1 MTPKQPKQTAHN
13 GKQGNATRLE
23 LFIALKYLLDK
34 CPDEKNTSKT
44 LELQEYA
51 KENFGVLLDRRR
63 VNDIFD
69 SLVDFTQNNRG
80 VIPYVVKKVE
90 DKPRYYIKK
99 DLFSNKEIES
109 IAKAIQND
117 PSISS
122 TRANKYIDSFLNVV
136 CSKADK
142 DKIDKKLK
150 RTEVHKM
157 RASELENEFQ
167 EYFSYLRDTQKRFY
181 FKFKQP
187 IRPGDCTDKSF
198 CKQVQ
203 KDGPNKE
210 YAGIVFDLYTI
221 KKQVDVCIYLPDL
234 RCAIIAH
241 QQDIEINLGFEPVEQ
256 LNTVSFYVGEQT
268 TLSEWVKHYYKGETG
283 LVYPIRFAF
292 PAGNKNTILE
302 KMIKSFKNFFDEPLQ
317 FELKER
323 TFEKSLPNG
332 GIEKET
338 ITDVVA
344 LTKHNYESFRKWF
357 WEGDFRPYE
366 VVVVLFPAAF
376 NDRLM
381 GPITRRFQ
389 SRLDN
394 FGYDSER
401 GQAERDYMEKKIE
414 EMRKKK
420 EAEASNESE
429 EKPN

>member
-181 FKFKQP
+181 FKFKK
-187 IRPGDCTDKSF
+187 RVKTGDCTDFETYKKLSR
-198 CKQVQ
+198 
-203 KDGPNKE
+203 KDGMNT
-210 YAGIVFDLYTI
+210 YWAGIIFELYSHNEV
-221 KKQVDVCIYLPDL
+221 VDACIYLPDL
-234 RCAIIAH
+234 RSAVIAH
-241 QQDIEINLGFEPVEQ
+241 LKDIELNLQSEPTEQ
-256 LNTVSFYVGEQT
+256 WNTVSFYIGEEEEIG
-268 TLSEWVKHYYKGETG
+268 EWVKRYYEGKTG
-283 LVYPIRFAF
+283 IKYPIKFFF
-292 PAGNKNTILE
+292 PAGDNDTILF
-302 KMIKSFKNFFDEPLQ
+302 KMKESFFNFFGE
-317 FELKER
+317 ELRFDIGQRKGTRE
-323 TFEKSLPNG
+323 LPDG
-332 GIEKET
+332 TIEE
-338 ITDVVA
+338 VVIKDILA
-344 LTKHNYESFRKWF
+344 STSRNYESFRKWF
-357 WEGDFRPYE
+357 WEGLNKPYE
-366 VVVVLFPAAF
+366 VVTVLFPAAF
-376 NDRLM
+376 NDRLLA
-381 GPITRRFQ
+381 PITRRFQ
-389 SRLDN
+389 DRLAHY
-394 FGYDSER
+394 GYDSENGKLQR
-401 GQAERDYMEKKIE
+401 EQLEKKIAA
-414 EMRKKK
+414 RKKK
-420 EAEASNESE
+420 AEQAASSNS
-429 EKPN
+429 N